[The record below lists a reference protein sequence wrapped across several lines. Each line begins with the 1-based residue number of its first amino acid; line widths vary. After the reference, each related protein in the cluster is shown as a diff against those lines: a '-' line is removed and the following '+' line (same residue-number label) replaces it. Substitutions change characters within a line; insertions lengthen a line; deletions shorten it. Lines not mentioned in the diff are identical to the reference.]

1 MSKVN
6 DAHLFY
12 IFIFGDLLMI
22 ASIILWLTN
31 AFQGSI
37 IYTLFIAGTFISV
50 VCMILLSIRNKKNNI
65 SNKTM
70 TGK

>member
-1 MSKVN
+1 MSKVK

-37 IYTLFIAGTFISV
+37 IYTLFIVGTFISV

-65 SNKTM
+65 SNKTVHR
-70 TGK
+70 K

>member
-1 MSKVN
+1 MSKVK

-22 ASIILWLTN
+22 TSIILWLTN

-37 IYTLFIAGTFISV
+37 IYTLFLVGLFISF
-50 VCMILLSIRNKKNNI
+50 VCMILLSIRNKKHSM
-65 SNKTM
+65 SNKTIPR
-70 TGK
+70 K